1 MNHLRPFLLA
11 APLALLAACQPKSAD
26 TAAATTAAGAKPAD
40 TSAVIA
46 RVNGEPITRDFY
58 EFYVKGITNG
68 KTSADLTP
76 TQRASA
82 LDNLIR
88 VKLVSDEAVKEGLQ
102 NTDPTVY
109 LLDLT
114 RTQVLEQAVQ
124 EKYLKTRQP
133 TDQELKAEYDNQ
145 VALMPK
151 TEYHARH
158 ILLPTQEAAQATIA
172 KLEKG
177 GKWDELAKQT
187 TDPGSKNNG
196 GDLGWFSPERM
207 VPQFSGALLA
217 LKPNEFTH
225 QPIQTQYG
233 WHVIELLGTREL
245 TPPPYDQVK
254 QRLEQVV
261 QAKKFRAYGDDLMK
275 GAKVEK
281 LDPTLAGTPPAAPAA
296 PAAAAGAAAPATP
309 AAAATP
315 PSGDST
321 ADKK

>member
-1 MNHLRPFLLA
+1 MFFLA
-11 APLALLAACQPKSAD
+11 APLVALAACQPKAAD
-26 TAAATTAAGAKPAD
+26 TTTAAAAPGGGEKAAT
-40 TSAVIA
+40 TSAAIA
-46 RVNGEPITRDFY
+46 KVNGEAITRDEY
-58 EFYVKGITNG
+58 EFYVKGVTQG
-68 KTSADLTP
+68 KSSADLAP
-76 TQRASA
+76 AQRAAA

-88 VKLVSDEAVKEGLQ
+88 IKLVSAEAIKEGLQ

-114 RTQVLEQAVQ
+114 RDQVLEQAMQ
-124 EKYLKTRQP
+124 DKYLKTRTP
-133 TDQELKAEYDNQ
+133 TDQDLRAEYDNQ

-177 GKWDELAKQT
+177 AKWEDLAKQS

-225 QPIQTQYG
+225 QPIQTQFG
-233 WHVIELLGTREL
+233 WHVIELLGTREV

-254 QRLEQVV
+254 SRLEQVV

-275 GAKVEK
+275 AAKVEK
-281 LDPTLAGTPPAAPAA
+281 LDPTLAGPPPPAP
-296 PAAAAGAAAPATP
+296 AAAGAAGAAAAAAATPATP
-309 AAAATP
+309 AA
-315 PSGDST
+315 DST
-321 ADKK
+321 AAKK

>member
-1 MNHLRPFLLA
+1 MNHLRLFLLA
-11 APLALLAACQPKSAD
+11 APLAVLAACQPKSAD
-26 TAAATTAAGAKPAD
+26 TAATKAATPAD

-46 RVNGEPITRDFY
+46 RVNGQPITRDYY
-58 EFYVKGITNG
+58 EFYIKGITNG
-68 KTSADLTP
+68 KTSADLNP
-76 TQRASA
+76 AQRASA

-102 NTDPTVY
+102 NADPTVY

-124 EKYLKTRQP
+124 EKYLKTRTP

-145 VALMPK
+145 IALMPK

-177 GKWDELAKQT
+177 GKWDELAKQS

-254 QRLEQVV
+254 GRLEQVV
-261 QAKKFRAYGDDLMK
+261 QAKKFRAYGDELMK

-296 PAAAAGAAAPATP
+296 PAAAAGAAAAAAPAP
-309 AAAATP
+309 AAAASP
-315 PSGDST
+315 PSGDSAT
-321 ADKK
+321 DKK